1 MNYRAQIAKSNR
13 RQCHETSCK
22 QNIGVG
28 ELCVGYPNDDLYHP
42 PCLWKAF
49 TNRYILKPP
58 IKSVKDIDNFDELA
72 EEHQLIFRQL
82 IDGNYQA
89 PPSVRSNTRPK
100 RGSSSIIQPVET
112 EPAVV
117 SVSSIPIGS
126 SSNDNHKIE
135 LESVDKPKK
144 RTKTTTK

>member
-1 MNYRAQIAKSNR
+1 MNYQAQIAKSNR

-28 ELCVGYPNDDLYHP
+28 ELCIGYPNDDLYHP
-42 PCLWKAF
+42 PCLWRAF

-72 EEHQLIFRQL
+72 EEHQLVFRQL

-89 PPSVRSNTRPK
+89 PPSVRSNPRRK
-100 RGSSSIIQPVET
+100 RVSSAVE
-112 EPAVV
+112 P
-117 SVSSIPIGS
+117 SVSEPVAPV
-126 SSNDNHKIE
+126 NPNNN
-135 LESVDKPKK
+135 DKPKK
-144 RTKTTTK
+144 RTKGTNK